1 MNSEEKKICLNCGNE
16 FSSRYCPSCGQEA
29 STKRFSLKETLKGLY
44 LVFFVAENT
53 FYRTAGNLFYRP
65 GYMIRE
71 YLIGERVKYLKPI
84 KMLVC
89 LVTVY
94 ILVTNFIFPIDA
106 GESTNTTKI
115 AVESSTPQLIAD
127 VIRNVNKFLENR
139 VVHSLVSACL
149 FALPFTWIF
158 RKCKITF
165 KDGTIESLNIAEQ
178 FYTLVY
184 LSCQDMIISF
194 LLIPARMIFGFQSL
208 QILTIVLI
216 IGLRTWCYKQL
227 LSISWLSSF
236 VKVIIAGTITIFA
249 VIALIMI
256 GCIIFYT
263 FNLDL
268 ITSTN

>member
-1 MNSEEKKICLNCGNE
+1 MNIEEKKICLNCGTE
-16 FSSRYCPSCGQEA
+16 FSSKHCPSCGQEA
-29 STKRFSLKETLKGLY
+29 NTKRFSLKETLKGLY

-53 FYRTAGNLFYRP
+53 FYKTAASLFYRP
-65 GYMIRE
+65 GHMVRE

-106 GESTNTTKI
+106 VESVDTTEI

-127 VIRNVNKFLENR
+127 AIKSVNKFLENR

-165 KDGTIESLNIAEQ
+165 KDGKKDSLNIAEQ

-194 LLIPARMIFGFQSL
+194 LLIPVRMIFGFQSV
-208 QILTIVLI
+208 QILTIVMI

-227 LSISWLSSF
+227 LSISWLTSF
-236 VKVIIAGTITIFA
+236 VKVIIAGALTILA

-268 ITSTN
+268 IPSAN